1 MVLEM
6 FQDFP
11 FSAKVDINRLEHFSD
26 PDKLPLH
33 SFFLLNIFIEH
44 LTQLFDNKLR
54 KYKAFTL
61 LFDNKLQ
68 EYNAYYL

>member
-1 MVLEM
+1 M
-6 FQDFP
+6 
-11 FSAKVDINRLEHFSD
+11 AHFLQKSKFIYCVCTLC
-26 PDKLPLH
+26 PIENQTNVF
-33 SFFLLNIFIEH
+33 FFLLNIFIEH

-68 EYNAYYL
+68 EYNAFYL